1 MDIKKFSTIFQREAM
16 LLCCFQSRPHDVGGR
31 GREESKIMGTAA
43 STVAAAA
50 TAATASAAASTS
62 ATTATATRTTKQQI
76 GNNLYSKEQV
86 VKYKSHCFT
95 DNFVFLIGQSS
106 LPKPLS
112 LKEKITFSK

>member
-1 MDIKKFSTIFQREAM
+1 
-16 LLCCFQSRPHDVGGR
+16 
-31 GREESKIMGTAA
+31 MGTAA
-43 STVAAAA
+43 STVAAGATAASTAA
-50 TAATASAAASTS
+50 TAATAYGSAAASTS